1 MPRSTLNFNIRKS
14 RNGINAMITYI
25 QGQIQSISEHP
36 PRAVVLTEGGVGYLI
51 SLPVFVHDSLQKQ
64 HKKPGDNAQFH
75 IYYSVTE
82 RQPLPVL
89 VGFEHLT
96 DRTFFEQ
103 FVQVEGIGPTKAAA
117 ALIMPVPTIARA
129 IETSDATTLQ
139 TMPGIGARAAQ
150 KIVATLKGKVS
161 EAAAATYQ
169 IDEHGTP
176 TQTSA
181 RLEVIGVLTTLG
193 YRNND
198 AITYVDQALARE
210 PELAEDEQKLL
221 QEVFRQHP
229 TATAAPAR

>member
-1 MPRSTLNFNIRKS
+1 
-14 RNGINAMITYI
+14 MITYI
-25 QGQIQSISEHP
+25 QGQIQSISEQP

-51 SLPVFVHDSLQKQ
+51 SLPVFVYDSIQSQ
-64 HKKPGDNAQFH
+64 GKKRGDDAQFH
-75 IYYSVTE
+75 IYYSVSE

-139 TMPGIGARAAQ
+139 AMPGIGARAAQ

-161 EAAAATYQ
+161 EAAAATYDVTPQ
-169 IDEHGTP
+169 GTP
-176 TQTSA
+176 AQPTA
-181 RLEVIGVLTTLG
+181 RQEVIAVLTTLG
-193 YRNND
+193 YRNSD
-198 AITYVDQALARE
+198 AVAFVDEALAAD
-210 PELAEDEQKLL
+210 PELAQDEQKLL
-221 QEVFRQHP
+221 QAVFRSHP
-229 TATAAPAR
+229 TAAAAPR

>member
-1 MPRSTLNFNIRKS
+1 
-14 RNGINAMITYI
+14 MITYI
-25 QGQIQSISEHP
+25 QGQIQSISENP

-51 SLPVFVHDSLQKQ
+51 SLPVFVYESLQAKG
-64 HKKPGDNAQFH
+64 KNSGDDAQFH
-75 IYYSVTE
+75 IYYSVSE

-139 TMPGIGARAAQ
+139 SMPGIGARAAQ

-161 EAAAATYQ
+161 EAANATYEVDTQ
-169 IDEHGTP
+169 GQP
-176 TQTSA
+176 TRPTA
-181 RLEVIGVLTTLG
+181 RQEVIAVLTTLG
-193 YRNND
+193 YRNTD
-198 AITYVDQALARE
+198 AITFVDEALTRI
-210 PELAEDEQKLL
+210 PELATDEQRLL
-221 QEVFRQHP
+221 QEVFRSHP
-229 TATAAPAR
+229 TAAAAQR

>member
-1 MPRSTLNFNIRKS
+1 
-14 RNGINAMITYI
+14 MITYI
-25 QGQIQSISEHP
+25 QGQIQSISENP

-51 SLPVFVHDSLQKQ
+51 SLPVFVYESLQTKG
-64 HKKPGDNAQFH
+64 KNSGDDAQFH
-75 IYYSVTE
+75 IYYSVSE

-139 TMPGIGARAAQ
+139 SMPGIGARAAQ

-161 EAAAATYQ
+161 EAANATYEVDTQ
-169 IDEHGTP
+169 DQP
-176 TQTSA
+176 TQPTA
-181 RLEVIGVLTTLG
+181 RQEVIAVLTTLG
-193 YRNND
+193 YRNTD
-198 AITYVDQALARE
+198 AITFVDEALTRI
-210 PELAEDEQKLL
+210 PELATDEQRLL
-221 QEVFRQHP
+221 QEVFRSHP
-229 TATAAPAR
+229 TASAAQR